1 MKYLTQE
8 QVVNLNK
15 VITAKT
21 GGFSGKV
28 RDNMS
33 FWTAYF
39 SPYGGAFNEEIYKS
53 DIEKIARACYSFITN
68 HPFTDGNKRIGIHLM
83 LILLK
88 INNYNVKFET
98 DELVNIGISVAQNKM
113 KTEDLVTI
121 LRNKI

>member
-1 MKYLTQE
+1 MKYLTQD

-39 SPYGGAFNEEIYKS
+39 SPYAGAFNEEIYKS
-53 DIEKIARACYSFITN
+53 DIEKILERV
-68 HPFTDGNKRIGIHLM
+68 
-83 LILLK
+83 ILLLL
-88 INNYNVKFET
+88 II
-98 DELVNIGISVAQNKM
+98 LSLM
-113 KTEDLVTI
+113 VT
-121 LRNKI
+121 KE